1 MLKDYMWNLFQNT
14 GNIKSYILYRELVEK
29 ECLLQEERISY
40 EQTATT
46 KIN

>member
-1 MLKDYMWNLFQNT
+1 MLKDFMWNIFQKT

-29 ECLLQEERISY
+29 ENSLSEERISF

-46 KIN
+46 NIN

>member
-29 ECLLQEERISY
+29 ESLLQEERISY

>member
-29 ECLLQEERISY
+29 ENTLREERISF

-46 KIN
+46 NIN

>member
-1 MLKDYMWNLFQNT
+1 MLKDYMWNLFQTT

-29 ECLLQEERISY
+29 EASMSEERISY

-46 KIN
+46 NIN